1 MATIIGVGMQM
12 TASAA
17 GMTKGL
23 SEADRALQL
32 LQKIV
37 EQNQKSLQ
45 QFGTEATKTNA
56 SLDKL
61 TSGVS
66 VLSTI
71 EIGRVLVSGL
81 QAIASAFTSAAQN
94 VLSLASNVSQSLDSL
109 NDLSARTGIGVEAL
123 QGYSLAAK
131 MAGVDVA
138 EFGAAIQRLGVNIG
152 KADPG
157 GAFEKSLQ
165 GIGLTLA
172 QLRGLNPE
180 AQFAAI
186 GEAISR
192 LPTAA
197 DRAAAA
203 VEIFGRQGAALAP
216 LFREGAASIDEL
228 RERAERL
235 GVIVSETQVNN
246 VAAMNDAFDLVRATV
261 EGIIGQVI
269 GNLAPAV
276 TDVANQFLEFIETF
290 QGADGTGGTGIAN
303 AITDVLLQGA
313 EQFARVFDFA
323 VEQFGGFGDQLLSAA
338 DVFGRVGQVFLTVGN
353 GFLAAVES
361 LRAVFNIFELAGNA
375 LMVGLGNF
383 LAGIGSWV
391 SSGLRVYGE
400 ELARAANEASE
411 RNARELEEAAANSTK
426 FAQDAAAALNNV
438 FTGGADNAELAGQ
451 GAAVRYIKGMQEEL
465 ARGRLPEVK
474 VLTGIEASQE
484 RLQAFLK
491 EAGEGADAFFKQSEA
506 TLEAFQKAAEAGS
519 LTSTQ
524 VKVMLGFMDSLN
536 GKLDEERTKRQA
548 AADAAKAQAEADGKR
563 IEGLLR
569 TNDAAQKVA
578 EDLAAVER
586 ERQRV
591 AASQDADAAS
601 RLGELDALRGRLLE
615 QQQALAQGFGDS
627 FADEF
632 LKADEV
638 VAEATRKAAEFGDA
652 GAQAAAGL
660 AQAVKEARLAVDL
673 GLYSKEKYDE
683 DIRLAQ
689 DFFNRQLEAQKK
701 LADERRKVNE
711 FVDQQLA
718 LQAFDGDSGRLEA
731 SRRVLEIEAEIA
743 RVEAEQKAARQA
755 GDDQAVRAAT
765 SRLAQLDQVASKER
779 DIATGAVQARE
790 EAEKQLQ
797 DQQQQYAKAQE
808 DQQKQIQQAQQA
820 AQQELA
826 RQQQAEYE
834 RQVKRITELNT
845 LGSRTVQT
853 ADVRTQEGAALVL
866 NLAANAQDPALIEA
880 RLQSKYLKQINE
892 NIQTQARRP
901 LADLVGI
908 VGGGFV
914 N

>member
-45 QFGTEATKTNA
+45 RFGAEATKTSS

-61 TSGVS
+61 TSGVRLLAA
-66 VLSTI
+66 V
-71 EIGRVLVSGL
+71 EVGRVLVDTFQSLSGV
-81 QAIASAFTSAAQN
+81 FTSAARQ
-94 VLSLASNVSQSLDSL
+94 VLSLASNVSQSLDAL

-123 QGYSLAAK
+123 QGYGLAAK
-131 MAGVDVA
+131 LAGVDVG
-138 EFGAAIQRLGVNIG
+138 EFGSTVQKLTVNIG

-157 GAFEKSLQ
+157 GAFDKSLK
-165 GIGLTLA
+165 GIGLTLE
-172 QLRGLNPE
+172 QLRGLAPE
-180 AQFAAI
+180 QQFSEI

-197 DRAAAA
+197 DRAAAS
-203 VEIFGRQGAALAP
+203 VEIFGKQGAALAP
-216 LFREGAASIDEL
+216 LFREGAASLEEL
-228 RERAERL
+228 RQRAERL
-235 GVIVSETQVNN
+235 GIIVSETQINN

-261 EGIIGQVI
+261 DGIIGQVI

-276 TDVANQFLEFIETF
+276 TKVLEDLLRFVETYEDAA
-290 QGADGTGGTGIAN
+290 GATGGTAFAN
-303 AITDVLLQGA
+303 AITDAFIQGA
-313 EQFARVFDFA
+313 RLFVGVLERFAEVA
-323 VEQFGGFGDQLLSAA
+323 Q
-338 DVFGRVGQVFLTVGN
+338 QV
-353 GFLAAVES
+353 
-361 LRAVFNIFELAGNA
+361 
-375 LMVGLGNF
+375 
-383 LAGIGSWV
+383 
-391 SSGLRVYGE
+391 
-400 ELARAANEASE
+400 
-411 RNARELEEAAANSTK
+411 
-426 FAQDAAAALNNV
+426 AAALGV
-438 FTGGADNAELAGQ
+438 DSRSDAERRLAELEAQLASGLAPTIAVP
-451 GAAVRYIKGMQEEL
+451 GGGGFAAQVDPAFVEEL
-465 ARGRLPEVK
+465 RTLREQVAQESQASVFEVTREWLNSFEAEVNRARLPEVK
-474 VLTGIEASQE
+474 LATNIEDTTERFKKFFSDVGVQSKELETELKVL
-484 RLQAFLK
+484 
-491 EAGEGADAFFKQSEA
+491 
-506 TLEAFQKAAEAGS
+506 AGS
-519 LTSTQ
+519 FA
-524 VKVMLGFMDSLN
+524 FM
-536 GKLDEERTKRQA
+536 
-548 AADAAKAQAEADGKR
+548 AADGEFTADEMQRLEEKLVSINSLMDQELKTRRESEEAAKAQAEADQKR
-563 IEGLLR
+563 VEALLK

-591 AASQDADAAS
+591 AASQDADAES
-601 RLGELDALRGRLLE
+601 RLRELDELRSKLQE
-615 QQQALAQGFGDS
+615 QQRALAQGFGES
-627 FADEF
+627 FTDEF
-632 LKADEV
+632 LKSDEV

-689 DFFNRQLEAQKK
+689 DFFNKQLEAQKK

-718 LQAFDGDSGRLEA
+718 LQAFNGDSGRLEA

-743 RVEAEQKAARQA
+743 RVEEEQKAARQA
-755 GDDQAVRAAT
+755 GDDQAARAAAT
-765 SRLAQLDQVASKER
+765 RLAQLDQVAAKER

-790 EAEKQLQ
+790 EAEKRLQ
-797 DQQQQYAKAQE
+797 EQQDAYAKAQE
-808 DQQKQIQQAQQA
+808 QQQQQIQQAQQA
-820 AQQELA
+820 FQQELA

-845 LGSRTVQT
+845 LGSRTVNT

-880 RLQSKYLKQINE
+880 RLQSKYLRQINE
-892 NIQTQARRP
+892 NIQAEAQQRSNRIVAIAGAN
-901 LADLVGI
+901 LA
-908 VGGGFV
+908 GGF
-914 N
+914 